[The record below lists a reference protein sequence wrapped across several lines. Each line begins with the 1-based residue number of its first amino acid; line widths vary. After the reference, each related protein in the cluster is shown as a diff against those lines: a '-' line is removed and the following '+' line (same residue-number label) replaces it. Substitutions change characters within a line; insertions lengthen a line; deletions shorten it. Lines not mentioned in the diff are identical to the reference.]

1 MAVKNKK
8 NYHMKQKIECP
19 YCDGHANLQKEAR
32 ELTYRKDVFKIVAHY
47 YKCEKCSEEF
57 TTTETDTISLKQAH
71 NQYREK
77 NNIPFPDEICAI
89 RQKYN
94 LSASKMSEVLGLGAN
109 GYGNYEN
116 GEIPTPAYGNL
127 ISAVSDP
134 KTFLNLVE
142 KARDHFTENGFKKIQ
157 ERISQ
162 LIQIAAENRQYA
174 KLNVYRA
181 PNNFTGYKTLTP
193 EKIVN
198 LFVYFISNSKK
209 MFNDKLKLNKL
220 LFYADFIHYKNH
232 GASISGLS
240 YRAIQYG
247 PAPSNYDNIYAY
259 LENEQFISSKF
270 LKLSNGGAREIF
282 IPNSDFD
289 KTLFKEEEI
298 KTLAIIRE
306 KFANIPTWDIVN
318 LSHQEKAW
326 TQLEP
331 EKELIGYQDYAWEL
345 AAL

>member
-1 MAVKNKK
+1 
-8 NYHMKQKIECP
+8 MKQKIECP

-47 YKCEKCSEEF
+47 YKCDKCSEEF
-57 TTTETDTISLKQAH
+57 TTTETDTISLMQAY

-77 NNIPFPDEICAI
+77 NNIPFPEEILAI

-127 ISAVSDP
+127 ISAASVP
-134 KTFLNLVE
+134 QTFLNLVD
-142 KARDHFTENGFKKIQ
+142 KAKDHFTENAFKKIQ
-157 ERISQ
+157 ERISN
-162 LIQIAAENRQYA
+162 LIQISAESKHHA
-174 KLNVYRA
+174 TLNVYCA

-193 EKIVN
+193 EKIAH
-198 LFVYFISNSKK
+198 LFIYFIGNSKK
-209 MFNDKLKLNKL
+209 VFNDKLKLNKM
-220 LFYADFIHYKNH
+220 LFYADFTHYKNH
-232 GASISGLS
+232 GESISGLS

-247 PAPSNYDNIYAY
+247 PVPSNYDNIYAY
-259 LENEQFISSKF
+259 LENEQFISSEF

-282 IPNSDFD
+282 ISNADFD
-289 KTLFKEEEI
+289 HTLFKVEEL
-298 KTLAIIRE
+298 KTLATIMER
-306 KFANIPTWDIVN
+306 FADIPTWDIVE

-326 TQLEP
+326 KQLEP
-331 EKELIGYQDYAWEL
+331 KKELIGYQDYAWGL
-345 AAL
+345 GAL